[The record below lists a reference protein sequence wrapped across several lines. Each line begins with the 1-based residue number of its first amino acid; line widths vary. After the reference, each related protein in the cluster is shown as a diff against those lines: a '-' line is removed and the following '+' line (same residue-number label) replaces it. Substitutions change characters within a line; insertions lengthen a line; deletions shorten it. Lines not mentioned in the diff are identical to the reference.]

1 MQEPAKNFEIL
12 NTLSTDHFSLF
23 CCFLYLTNI
32 SRGRG
37 LWNFNNFLTSNINFV
52 DEMKALF
59 QKVFFTLENDTY
71 LSDQVK
77 KEVIKI

>member
-23 CCFLYLTNI
+23 CSFLYLTNI

-37 LWNFNNFLTSNINFV
+37 LWDFNNFLTSNINFV

-59 QKVFFTLENDTY
+59 QVFFTLENDTY